1 MPCFIVLLR
10 AINTG
15 KRKAP
20 MAELREGCREA
31 GFADVQS
38 YIQSGNLILS
48 GDGDAAAIEA
58 AIEVV
63 VQRRFGFSAEA
74 IARTAAQWSAYAAG
88 SPFPEVE
95 AERPGY
101 LHLCLSKHPPKAD
114 AAQRLMERAT
124 LGERV
129 VLAGDAL
136 WVDFLGGAGQSKLLP
151 AVFDKLAG
159 STVTARNWNTVLKLQ
174 EMASA

>member
-1 MPCFIVLLR
+1 MTRYVVLMR

-20 MAELREGCREA
+20 MADLRDACRDA
-31 GFADVQS
+31 GFADVES
-38 YIQSGNLILS
+38 YIQIGNLVLS
-48 GDGDAAAIEA
+48 SDEDAAAVEA
-58 AIEVV
+58 AIERV
-63 VQRRFGFSAEA
+63 VQDRFGFFAEA
-74 IARTAAQWSAYAAG
+74 IARTAKQWSAYAAG

-101 LHLCLSKHPPKAD
+101 LHLCLAKRVPNTE
-114 AAQRLMERAT
+114 AAEQLMTRAT

-129 VLAGDAL
+129 VLVGDAL
-136 WVDFLGGAGQSKLLP
+136 WVDFKGGAGQSKLLP
-151 AVFDKLAG
+151 GVFDKIVG

-174 EMASA
+174 AMASA